1 MLNLLSNACK
11 FTPGGGKITLRAR
24 EEGANL
30 ILEVEDTGPGITEE
44 EQQRLFEPSYRLESD
59 RERFT
64 GLGLGLALC
73 KTLVELHGGRI

>member
-59 RERFT
+59 REHFT